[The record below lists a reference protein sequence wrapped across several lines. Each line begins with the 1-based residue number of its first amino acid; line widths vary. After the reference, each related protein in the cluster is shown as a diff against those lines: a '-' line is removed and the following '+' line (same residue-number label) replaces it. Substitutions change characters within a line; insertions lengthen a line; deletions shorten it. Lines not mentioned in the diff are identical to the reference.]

1 MFKAVIGWFT
11 GTSFYKWVLLI
22 LSGIIGILGFL
33 FYYKNNQ
40 KDKLEVEVNS
50 LEKENQILK
59 DKVTATDKAIS
70 DSKNKKKI
78 VTNVEKNMMDI
89 DKQVH
94 EKIKEEKRIKKG
106 QKVTFGK
113 SLSILIICFILSGC
127 GYTLEQCRAK
137 YPCTENVCL
146 EVSPPVITKIQRPQ
160 LNVFDVDYNETL
172 DRYVFTYEQVEAILS
187 NEEMLSEMIKGYELK
202 IDIYNEWRLNPNGD

>member
-1 MFKAVIGWFT
+1 MFKAVISWFT
-11 GTSFYKWVLLI
+11 GTTFYKWILLI
-22 LSGIIGILGFL
+22 LSGIIGVLGFL

-40 KDKLEVEVNS
+40 KDKLEAEVNS

-59 DKVTATDKAIS
+59 AKITATAKAIS

-94 EKIKEEKRIKKG
+94 DKIKGEKKIKKR

-137 YPCTENVCL
+137 YPYAENVCL

-160 LNVFDVDYNETL
+160 LNVFEVDYNETL